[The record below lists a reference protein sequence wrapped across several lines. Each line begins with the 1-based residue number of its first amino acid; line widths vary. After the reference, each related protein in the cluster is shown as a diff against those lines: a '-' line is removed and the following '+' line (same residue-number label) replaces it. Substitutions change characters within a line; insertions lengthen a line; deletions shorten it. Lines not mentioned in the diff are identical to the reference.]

1 MDGDRI
7 SSESPMHHKSKK
19 IKTTHQIETP
29 EDGETLNLP
38 PEIIMEILSRLPVKS
53 LLKFRCVSKSW
64 LSLISSSQFI
74 KTHLK
79 NSTNNAILSS
89 HRLVLTICNPHFDL
103 KLCSVQSLMFE
114 HLTLVSDVDYPKKN
128 PHRAVWI
135 VGSCNGLICIAID
148 ENDMFLWNPSTR
160 TSKKLPPAAVKMKQG
175 FYYIWGFGYNEFDDD
190 YKVVGIFSVFGNG
203 CVYESVV
210 KVYSLRTNSW
220 KRIEDF
226 KGGIP
231 LDDSGKF
238 ASGKLHFPA
247 TQGMLDSKWDIV
259 SLDLKS
265 EVYGIVEQ
273 PNYGEGPFDSS
284 LGVLGGC
291 ICVLCDYQKTQA
303 DLWVLKEYGIKE
315 SWTKVVTIPY
325 IDDPGKYLYSHP
337 LCMLPNGEI
346 LLVFGMQLV
355 VYNPKDN
362 CFRHPETGN
371 LGPFLEADIYVESL
385 PVFSRALKPGLEWC
399 CDQDLL
405 QQEMESQIICKSDD

>member
-1 MDGDRI
+1 
-7 SSESPMHHKSKK
+7 
-19 IKTTHQIETP
+19 
-29 EDGETLNLP
+29 
-38 PEIIMEILSRLPVKS
+38 
-53 LLKFRCVSKSW
+53 
-64 LSLISSSQFI
+64 
-74 KTHLK
+74 
-79 NSTNNAILSS
+79 
-89 HRLVLTICNPHFDL
+89 
-103 KLCSVQSLMFE
+103 MFE
-114 HLTLVSDVDYPKKN
+114 HLTLVSDIDYPKKN

-148 ENDMFLWNPSTR
+148 ENDMFFWNQSTR
-160 TSKKLPPAAVKMKQG
+160 TLKKLPPATVKMKQG
-175 FYYIWGFGYNEFDDD
+175 FYYLWGFGYNESDDD
-190 YKVVGIFSVFGNG
+190 YKVVGIFNVFGNG

-247 TQGMLDSKWDIV
+247 SQGLLDSKWVIV

-265 EVYGIVEQ
+265 EVYGIVEK

-291 ICVLCDYQKTQA
+291 IFVLCDYQKTQA

-325 IDDPGKYLYSHP
+325 IDDPGKFLYSHP
-337 LCMLPNGEI
+337 LCMLPNAMEVKGGPQRLQQDKEMGESPPLILPQLESLHGELARVARERSRRAI
-346 LLVFGMQLV
+346 LLAMTSDAAAYDGWMI
-355 VYNPKDN
+355 DG
-362 CFRHPETGN
+362 R
-371 LGPFLEADIYVESL
+371 
-385 PVFSRALKPGLEWC
+385 GLRSCMKRREVR
-399 CDQDLL
+399 
-405 QQEMESQIICKSDD
+405 S